1 MFKNSISEL
10 SHVFLIVG
18 INTNISAVL
27 DISLLAVKIKKNL
40 QNYSVDEMRS

>member
-10 SHVFLIVG
+10 NQVFLVVG

-27 DISLLAVKIKKNL
+27 DVSLLAVKIKNL

>member
-10 SHVFLIVG
+10 NQVFLVVS

-27 DISLLAVKIKKNL
+27 DVSLLAVKIKNL